1 MPDAAPELVVTI
13 FEAKGTADELE
24 RLVKLR
30 DAGVLSPEEFEA
42 AKQKVRLVLAQT
54 LIPTPTLALT
64 PPVI

>member
-42 AKQKVRLVLAQT
+42 AKQKVVSGRHGQRQRERSEGQK
-54 LIPTPTLALT
+54 
-64 PPVI
+64 